1 MRECTEITPQNH
13 QNKDENKNNNN
24 SNNSNNQHEDN
35 KNTDSESNIQNESD
49 FLGKCYYYIK
59 DHGSAIRA
67 AITIWSVFTNAM
79 LAFLAS

>member
-1 MRECTEITPQNH
+1 MRECTETTPQNN
-13 QNKDENKNNNN
+13 QNKDENKNNNP
-24 SNNSNNQHEDN
+24 NNSTNQHEDN

-59 DHGSAIRA
+59 SHGTAIRA
-67 AITIWSVFTNAM
+67 AITLWSVFTNAM